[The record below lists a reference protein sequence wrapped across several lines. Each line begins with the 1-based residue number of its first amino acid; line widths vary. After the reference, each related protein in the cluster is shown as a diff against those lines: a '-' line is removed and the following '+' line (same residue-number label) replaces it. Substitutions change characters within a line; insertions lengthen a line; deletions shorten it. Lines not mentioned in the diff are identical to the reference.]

1 MFSFITSRFGVVAS
15 QLLDGVAESIFGVIS
30 SIIASDLMQ
39 GTGRFN
45 LAQGLAAH
53 TVGIGAALSN
63 LVVQGFV
70 VQGFGCPAGFRTLAA
85 ISGEAPAFFA
95 PFMLALG

>member
-1 MFSFITSRFGVVAS
+1 LFSFITSRFGVVAS
-15 QLLDGVAESIFGVIS
+15 QLLDGVAESIFGMIS
-30 SIIASDLMQ
+30 INIASDPTQ

-53 TVGIGAALSN
+53 TVGIGAGLSN
-63 LVVQGFV
+63 LVVQCFV
-70 VQGFGCPAGFRTLAA
+70 DQGFGCPAGLRTLAP